1 MRDKRSALI
10 VEELSDDGVWFILN
24 VRALCLDFDELS
36 IDGNSV
42 AYLLDTHLL
51 SATSN
56 TLLSSLQASVP
67 NWNPKDLT
75 LQLHLR

>member
-42 AYLLDTHLL
+42 AYLLDAHLL
-51 SATSN
+51 SPTSN
-56 TLLSSLQASVP
+56 TLLSSLQDSVP
-67 NWNPKDLT
+67 N
-75 LQLHLR
+75 

>member
-1 MRDKRSALI
+1 MKDKRSALI
-10 VEELSDDGVWFILN
+10 VEELSDDEVWFILD

-42 AYLLDTHLL
+42 AYLLDTHFL

-56 TLLSSLQASVP
+56 TLLSSLQDSVP
-67 NWNPKDLT
+67 N
-75 LQLHLR
+75 

>member
-1 MRDKRSALI
+1 MKDKRSALI
-10 VEELSDDGVWFILN
+10 VEELSDDEVRFILD

-42 AYLLDTHLL
+42 AYLLDTHFL

-56 TLLSSLQASVP
+56 TLLLSLQDSVP
-67 NWNPKDLT
+67 NCNPKDLT
-75 LQLHLR
+75 LHLHLR